1 MNCDRGREIA
11 DAILYEGYILYP
23 YRPSALK
30 NQQRWTFGSVFPSQ
44 YGGDEIST
52 MRTEILLYARP
63 EASLDIVVRFLQP
76 QRRQVQRLTSDLES
90 QLYEPV
96 PALDVDGQSYVSW
109 DEAVEREI
117 SICDISLADVA
128 SRERSSKFA
137 LAAQKRDEAIC
148 SSDGAIAG
156 SVTRTSEAVEG
167 LVEISVTTPCDGML
181 QLRVTITNTTTLPE
195 LARCSRTAAQNFAF
209 LSTHTLMYLRNGE
222 FVSLLDP
229 PTSLHEAAK
238 GCDNQG
244 TWPVL
249 VGEEGKRDTIL
260 SSPIIL
266 YDYPKVAPES
276 KGPFFDG
283 AEIDEMLTLRVLTLT
298 DDEKSEMAAA
308 DPQTRSHVSALR
320 GNDACRVG
328 RSSRCVPTLGG
339 PRARSVSWLSRAT

>member
-30 NQQRWTFGSVFPSQ
+30 NQQRWTFGSVFPNQ

-52 MRTEILLYARP
+52 MRTEVLVC
-63 EASLDIVVRFLQP
+63 ASPKASMDIVVRFLQP
-76 QRRQVQRLTSDLES
+76 QRRQVQRLTSDRES
-90 QLYEPV
+90 SLYEPV

-117 SICDISLADVA
+117 SVYDISLADLA
-128 SRERSSKFA
+128 SRRRSSKFT
-137 LAAQKRDEAIC
+137 LAAQKRDEAIF
-148 SSDGAIAG
+148 SKNGAIAG

-167 LVEISVTTPCDGML
+167 LVEISATTPCDGML
-181 QLRVTITNTTTLPE
+181 QLRVTIANTTTLPE
-195 LARCSRTAAQNFAF
+195 SARCSRTAAQNFAF

-222 FVSLLDP
+222 FISLLDP
-229 PTSLHEAAK
+229 PAFLHEAAK

-249 VGEEGKRDTIL
+249 VGEEGRRDTIL

-283 AEIDEMLTLRVLTLT
+283 AEIDEMLTLQVLTLT

-308 DPQTRSHVSALR
+308 DPQTRKS
-320 GNDACRVG
+320 C
-328 RSSRCVPTLGG
+328 
-339 PRARSVSWLSRAT
+339 